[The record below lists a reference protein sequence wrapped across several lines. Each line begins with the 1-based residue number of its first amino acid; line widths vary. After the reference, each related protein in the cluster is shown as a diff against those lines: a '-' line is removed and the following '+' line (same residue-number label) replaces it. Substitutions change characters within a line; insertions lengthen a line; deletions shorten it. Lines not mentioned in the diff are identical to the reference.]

1 MFELLAIQIGFL
13 ELRILDIL
21 DIVLVALLL
30 FYLFRLLKGSIAF
43 NIFIGVAFLYIIW
56 YFVKTL
62 EMKML
67 SRILGQF
74 IELGVL
80 AFVIL
85 FQPEIRRFLLML
97 GKGRTIAKSNI
108 LKNIFQQKE
117 KDHSIDIN
125 YVALAMKN
133 MSNTKTGALIVISGS
148 SQLQFICS
156 TGVAINADI
165 SAKLLESIFEKG
177 SPIHDGAVVISNN
190 KILAAGCT
198 LTLSESQNLPKR
210 VGTRH
215 RAAVGVSEH
224 SDAMAFVV
232 SEETGKISVTENG
245 NLEFDI
251 TLNQLKRRLKKAFTI
266 VQ

>member
-1 MFELLAIQIGFL
+1 MFELLSIQIGFL
-13 ELRILDIL
+13 ELRILDVL
-21 DIVLVALLL
+21 DILLVALLL
-30 FYLFRLLKGSIAF
+30 FYLYRLHKGSIAF
-43 NIFIGVAFLYIIW
+43 NIFIGVAFLYLVW
-56 YFVKTL
+56 YFVKAL
-62 EMKML
+62 DMKML

-117 KDHSIDIN
+117 QDHSVDIN
-125 YVALAMKN
+125 HIALAMKN
-133 MSNTKTGALIVISGS
+133 LANTKTGALIVISGS
-148 SQLQFICS
+148 SQLQFICA
-156 TGVAINADI
+156 TGVSLNADI
-165 SAKLLESIFEKG
+165 SAKLLESIFEKN
-177 SPIHDGAVVISNN
+177 SPIHDGAIIVSNN

-224 SDAMAFVV
+224 SDAMAFIV
-232 SEETGKISVTENG
+232 SEETGRISVTDNG
-245 NLEFDI
+245 NLELDV
-251 TLNQLKRRLKKAFTI
+251 TMNQLKRRLKKAFTI
-266 VQ
+266 EQ

>member
-1 MFELLAIQIGFL
+1 MFELLAIHIGFL
-13 ELRILDIL
+13 ELRILDII
-21 DIVLVALLL
+21 DILLVALLL
-30 FYLFRLLKGSIAF
+30 FQLFRLLKGSIAF
-43 NIFIGVAFLYIIW
+43 NIFIGVAFLYLAW
-56 YFVKTL
+56 YFVKAL
-62 EMKML
+62 DMKML

-108 LKNIFQQKE
+108 LKNVFQQKE
-117 KDHSIDIN
+117 QDCSVDVDSIS
-125 YVALAMKN
+125 LAMKN
-133 MSNTKTGALIVISGS
+133 LANTKSGALIVISGS
-148 SQLQFICS
+148 SQLPFICA
-156 TGVAINADI
+156 TGVSLNADI
-165 SAKLLESIFEKG
+165 SAKLIESIFEKK
-177 SPIHDGAVVISNN
+177 SPIHDGAVIISSN

-224 SDAMAFVV
+224 SDAMAFIV

-245 NLEFDI
+245 NLELDI
-251 TLNQLKRRLKKAFTI
+251 TLSQLKRRLNKAFTI

>member
-1 MFELLAIQIGFL
+1 MFELFAIQIGFL
-13 ELRILDIL
+13 ELRILDVL
-21 DIVLVALLL
+21 DILLVALLL
-30 FYLFRLLKGSIAF
+30 FYLFKLLRGSIAF
-43 NIFIGVAFLYIIW
+43 NIFIGVAFLYVIW
-56 YFVKTL
+56 YFVKAL
-62 EMKML
+62 DMKML

-108 LKNIFQQKE
+108 LKTIFHQKE
-117 KDHSIDIN
+117 HDYTAEIDQI
-125 YVALAMKN
+125 ALAMKN
-133 MSNTKTGALIVISGS
+133 LANTKTGVLIVITGS
-148 SQLQFICS
+148 SQLQFICA
-156 TGVAINADI
+156 TGVSLNADI
-165 SAKLLESIFEKG
+165 SAKLLESIFEKN

-190 KILAAGCT
+190 KLLAAGCT

-245 NLEFDI
+245 NLEMDI
-251 TLNQLKRRLKKAFTI
+251 TLNQLRRRLKKALTI